1 MQDRL
6 IGLILV
12 MVFAIISVI
21 FQIRTPKIL
30 GEATTEIFKGL
41 MKGNAQ
47 QKAGFNIGSLP
58 INYEKIFQIIL
69 IVIVM
74 YLAAAIFS
82 FLQQYIMTRISQN
95 TVYKLRRQMKQKKCV
110 WCQLS
115 ITIPTATVM
124 L

>member
-1 MQDRL
+1 
-6 IGLILV
+6 
-12 MVFAIISVI
+12 
-21 FQIRTPKIL
+21 
-30 GEATTEIFKGL
+30 

-47 QKAGFNIGSLP
+47 QRAGFKIGSLP

-95 TVYKLRRQMKQKKCV
+95 TVYKLRRQMKQKNASGAD
-110 WCQLS
+110 QILRY
-115 ITIPTATVM
+115 P
-124 L
+124 